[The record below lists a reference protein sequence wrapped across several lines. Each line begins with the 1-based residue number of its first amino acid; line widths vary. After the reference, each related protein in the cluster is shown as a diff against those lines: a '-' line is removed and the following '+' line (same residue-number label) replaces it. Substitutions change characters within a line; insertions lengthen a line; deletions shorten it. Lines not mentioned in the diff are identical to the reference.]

1 MFDNYADSASP
12 SLGGMLDAALDRSI
26 TTSLESL
33 DSLRSAVRKYARQ
46 QRNRGVSLDSVM
58 RAVASALMEAEDDRG
73 RDMHASSIRDP
84 NLARQLRAWCSEDYL
99 GGG

>member
-1 MFDNYADSASP
+1 MINNYADSASP

-33 DSLRSAVRKYARQ
+33 ESLRAAVRTYALH

-58 RAVASALMEAEDDRG
+58 RAVSSALMEAEDDRG
-73 RDMHASSIRDP
+73 RERHSSSIRDP
-84 NLARQLRAWCSEDYL
+84 SLARQLRAWCSEDYL
-99 GGG
+99 AGG